1 MIVGNARS
9 LVATVAPATATNKTV
24 SFSTSDPLIATVSS
38 TGVVSA
44 LLEGS
49 VVITVT
55 TQDGS
60 FTDTCNLTVTS
71 PDP

>member
-1 MIVGNARS
+1 MIAGNTRS
-9 LVATVAPATATNKTV
+9 LVATVAPTTAANKTV
-24 SFSTSDPLIATVSS
+24 SFTTSDPLIATVSPS
-38 TGVVSA
+38 GVVSA
-44 LLEGS
+44 LAIGAA
-49 VVITVT
+49 VITVT